1 MMNEAF
7 LRRRASDEF
16 ESAAAALLGDAER
29 GIIIVD
35 WFARSRP
42 MFLSTSEH
50 VAGWAPRVLRPQ
62 TSVRVRLLRADLFAN
77 QQRHVTRDK
86 FRLCPGNDGSQ
97 RLGMGPL
104 FLRLLPRPKKW
115 NKK

>member
-42 MFLSTSEH
+42 MFVYL
-50 VAGWAPRVLRPQ
+50 G
-62 TSVRVRLLRADLFAN
+62 
-77 QQRHVTRDK
+77 TR
-86 FRLCPGNDGSQ
+86 G
-97 RLGMGPL
+97 RLGSESAQAA
-104 FLRLLPRPKKW
+104 
-115 NKK
+115 N

>member
-42 MFLSTSEH
+42 MF
-50 VAGWAPRVLRPQ
+50 R
-62 TSVRVRLLRADLFAN
+62 
-77 QQRHVTRDK
+77 
-86 FRLCPGNDGSQ
+86 
-97 RLGMGPL
+97 
-104 FLRLLPRPKKW
+104 LPRNTWQAGLRECSGRKLVYACVY
-115 NKK
+115 